1 MANPGFENRA
11 STGIAGL
18 DEILG
23 GGLPRNHL
31 YAIQGTTGSG
41 KTTLGLQFVLA
52 GARAGERT
60 LYLSLAE
67 RRADLEQ
74 IAASHGWSLEGVVI
88 QEMGPTAEELE
99 LTEGYTLFHPSEVE
113 SGEALQAILAAIE
126 QVRPDR
132 VVLDTFSG
140 LRLLAEDPLH
150 TRRQLQALAQTI
162 ARHPCTLL
170 ILDEHSQ
177 QAPWQANT
185 VFWGILQLQREPRG
199 YGRDHHWLQ
208 VIKLRASAFVSGIH
222 DCQIVTGGLVVYP
235 RLVAGAHETEF
246 PAETIPS
253 GVEELDALLGGGLT
267 RGTTT
272 LFLGPTGSGKSVV
285 ATRFAYTAAERGEKV
300 AIYVFEE
307 SLKTYFARAAGLG
320 MDLAE
325 QVRAGRISV
334 QRIAPTELS
343 PGQFAWELRQR
354 VERDGVRMV
363 LIDSLSGYFKAMP
376 HEAFAELHL
385 HALFSY
391 LNGQGVTT
399 LTTLVQHG
407 VVGVDLAAPLDVSY
421 LADTVVLH
429 RFFEAM
435 GEIRLALSVTKKR
448 TGDHERTIRVLRI
461 EPPQGLRV
469 GPPLTEFQ
477 GVLSGIP
484 TYTGAAGPLLDHG
497 A

>member
-1 MANPGFENRA
+1 MANPAYENRA

-18 DEILG
+18 DEVLG

-31 YAIQGTTGSG
+31 YAIQGTTGAG
-41 KTTLGLQFVLA
+41 KTTLGLQFVLE
-52 GARAGERT
+52 GARAGERA
-60 LYLSLAE
+60 LYLSFAE

-113 SGEALQAILAAIE
+113 SGEALQAILAAME
-126 QVRPDR
+126 QARPDR

-140 LRLLAEDPLH
+140 LRLLAEDPLR
-150 TRRQLQALAQTI
+150 TRRQIQALERAIVRQ
-162 ARHPCTLL
+162 PCTLL
-170 ILDEHSQ
+170 ILDEYSEHT
-177 QAPWQANT
+177 PLQANT
-185 VFWGILQLQREPRG
+185 QFWGILQLQREPRG

-208 VIKLRASAFVSGIH
+208 VVKLRASAFVSGAH
-222 DCQIVTGGLVVYP
+222 DCEIVTGGLVVYP
-235 RLVAGAHETEF
+235 RLVAGEHVTEF
-246 PAETIPS
+246 PDESVPS
-253 GVEELDALLGGGLT
+253 GVAEFDTLLGGGLT

-285 ATRFAYTAAERGEKV
+285 STRFALAAAERGEKV

-307 SLKTYFARAAGLG
+307 SLKTYFTRATGLG
-320 MDLAE
+320 MDLGE

-334 QRIAPTELS
+334 QRIAPAELS
-343 PGQFAWELRQR
+343 PGQFAWELQQR
-354 VERDGVRMV
+354 IERDGVRMV

-391 LNGQGVTT
+391 LNGRGVTT
-399 LTTLVQHG
+399 LTTLIQHG

-421 LADTVVLH
+421 LSDTVVLH

-448 TGDHERTIRVLRI
+448 AGNHERTIRELHLG
-461 EPPQGLRV
+461 PQGVRL

-484 TYTGAAGPLLDHG
+484 TYTGTAGPLLDHG
-497 A
+497 L